1 MKSRH
6 EVIESYKKSNSI
18 SIVASQAVQLIDKIQ
33 DKYKEET
40 KHEQGK
46 MKYKRSLE
54 EDRQQKR
61 RVKNKT
67 ELRTNLVELRKRIYG
82 DERASRLL
90 EKV

>member
-1 MKSRH
+1 
-6 EVIESYKKSNSI
+6 
-18 SIVASQAVQLIDKIQ
+18 
-33 DKYKEET
+33 
-40 KHEQGK
+40 

-90 EKV
+90 DKV